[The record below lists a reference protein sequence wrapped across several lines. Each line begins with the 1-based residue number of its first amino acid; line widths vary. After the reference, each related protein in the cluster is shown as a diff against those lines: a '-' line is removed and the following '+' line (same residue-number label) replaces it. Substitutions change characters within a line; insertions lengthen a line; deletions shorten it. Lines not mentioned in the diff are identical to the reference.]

1 MSISQRQKQILN
13 ILNDRTFITVQELSA
28 LTFTSASSI
37 RRDLTYLHNN
47 GLVKRLHGGVSTVP
61 PMANVASFYDRAHKN
76 VKEKRSI
83 AQKASMLLKDGQT
96 VLLDSSTTVTFLL
109 PYIAKHQNITVFT
122 NNLTT
127 ALQAIESGIQ
137 THCLGGHA
145 INGST
150 ALSGPETFAALAGI
164 TVDML
169 FFSSQSLDERGN
181 ISDATEEENY
191 VRKVMLNSAKTRVF
205 LCDSEK
211 FNTGS
216 TYRLCNLDTLDY
228 AVFDT
233 PYPELSTECKI
244 LCKKA

>member
-1 MSISQRQKQILN
+1 MSISERQKQILSL
-13 ILNDRTFITVQELSA
+13 LNDRTFITVQELSK

-37 RRDLTYLHNN
+37 RRDLTYLQNN
-47 GLVKRLHGGVSTVP
+47 GLVKRLHGGVSSVP

-76 VKEKRSI
+76 VKEKRLV

-109 PYIAKHQNITVFT
+109 PYIAKHQDTTVFT

-127 ALQAIESGIQ
+127 ALQAIELGIR

-164 TVDML
+164 TVDVL
-169 FFSSQSLDERGN
+169 FFSSQSLDNQGI

-191 VRKVMLNSAKTRVF
+191 VRKIMLNSAKTKVF

-211 FNTGS
+211 FNTRN
-216 TYRLCNLDTLDY
+216 TYNLCNLDVVDY
-228 AVFDT
+228 AVFDI
-233 PYPELSTECKI
+233 PYPELSVDCKM
-244 LCKKA
+244 L

>member
-1 MSISQRQKQILN
+1 MSISERQKQILSL
-13 ILNDRTFITVQELSA
+13 LNDRTFITVQELSK

-37 RRDLTYLHNN
+37 RRDLTYLQNN
-47 GLVKRLHGGVSTVP
+47 GLVKRLHGGVSSVP

-76 VKEKRSI
+76 VKEKRLV

-109 PYIAKHQNITVFT
+109 PYIAKHQDTTVFT

-127 ALQAIESGIQ
+127 ALQAIELGIR

-164 TVDML
+164 TVDVFGLTLQNENLAVGSLIVL
-169 FFSSQSLDERGN
+169 FIVGYILFCKADRLNKER
-181 ISDATEEENY
+181 T
-191 VRKVMLNSAKTRVF
+191 V
-205 LCDSEK
+205 
-211 FNTGS
+211 
-216 TYRLCNLDTLDY
+216 
-228 AVFDT
+228 
-233 PYPELSTECKI
+233 
-244 LCKKA
+244 

>member
-1 MSISQRQKQILN
+1 MSISERQKQILS
-13 ILNDRTFITVQELSA
+13 ILNDRTFITVQELSS

-37 RRDLTYLHNN
+37 RRDLTYLQNN

-61 PMANVASFYDRAHKN
+61 PMNNVASFYDRTRKN
-76 VKEKRSI
+76 VKEKRLI
-83 AQKASMLLKDGQT
+83 AQKASILLKDGQT

-109 PYIAKHQNITVFT
+109 PYIARHQNISVFT

-127 ALQAIESGIQ
+127 ALRAIELGIQ

-145 INGST
+145 MNGST

-164 TVDML
+164 KVDVL
-169 FFSSQSLDERGN
+169 FFSSQSIDSQGE

-191 VRKVMLNSAKTRVF
+191 VRKIMLNSAKATAF
-205 LCDSEK
+205 LCDSGK
-211 FNTGS
+211 FSTRS
-216 TYRLCNLDTLDY
+216 TYTLCNLSSIDY

-233 PYPELSTECKI
+233 PYTELSTECKQ
-244 LCKKA
+244 L

>member
-13 ILNDRTFITVQELSA
+13 ILNERSFITVQELSS
-28 LTFTSASSI
+28 LMFTSASSI
-37 RRDLTYLHNN
+37 RRDLTYLQNN

-61 PMANVASFYDRAHKN
+61 PMANVASFYDRTHKN
-76 VKEKRSI
+76 VKEKRFI
-83 AQKASMLLKDGQT
+83 AQKASILLKDGQT
-96 VLLDSSTTVTFLL
+96 LLLDSSTTVTFLL

-127 ALQAIESGIQ
+127 ALQAIELGIQ

-150 ALSGPETFAALAGI
+150 ALSGPETFAALSGI
-164 TVDML
+164 MADVL
-169 FFSSQSLDERGN
+169 FFSSQSLDNQGN

-191 VRKVMLNSAKTRVF
+191 VRRIMLNSAKTRVF

-211 FNTGS
+211 FRSRNTYS
-216 TYRLCNLDTLDY
+216 LCNLNAADY
-228 AVFDT
+228 AVFDV
-233 PYPELSTECKI
+233 PFPELSTDCKI
-244 LCKKA
+244 L